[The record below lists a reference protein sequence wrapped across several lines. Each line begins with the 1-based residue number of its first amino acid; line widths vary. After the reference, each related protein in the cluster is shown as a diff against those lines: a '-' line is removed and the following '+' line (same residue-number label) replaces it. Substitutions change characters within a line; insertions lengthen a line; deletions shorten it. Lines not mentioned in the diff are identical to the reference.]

1 MRVQLLLCVLGAVGA
16 LGFSDEYY
24 TWAANLQPGYVIES
38 FLKDGRVCHCK
49 VPGNFT
55 STSTTT
61 TTTSTTSTSTST
73 TTSTSSTSTSTTTS
87 TSTST
92 STSTTTSTS
101 STTSTSTTTSTS
113 NATTTS
119 NTTSTP
125 SNTTTSNT
133 TSTPSNTTTSNTT
146 STSSTTSTST
156 STSTSTTTTTST
168 STSTSTTTSTTTTT
182 TIGTITYDCNKTIHI
197 SHDSVD
203 TWTSPNYPDDYP
215 EDICCV
221 LTLITSSTS
230 PLFMVKLTYEGQAEI
245 YKNSKCSTDSLTF
258 SSGEIQ
264 CGILPSSSYFF
275 TGKYTVT
282 FKTSSADGGTAT
294 GFNMTITGID
304 GFQG

>member
-146 STSSTTSTST
+146 
-156 STSTSTTTTTST
+156 
-168 STSTSTTTSTTTTT
+168 TTTT

>member
-101 STTSTSTTTSTS
+101 STTSTSTT
-113 NATTTS
+113 
-119 NTTSTP
+119 
-125 SNTTTSNT
+125 
-133 TSTPSNTTTSNTT
+133 
-146 STSSTTSTST
+146 
-156 STSTSTTTTTST
+156 
-168 STSTSTTTSTTTTT
+168 TTTTT